1 MTTLYLLN
9 RRHSLAEVQPLL
21 AADDQVLLCGD
32 AVLDAVGVLN
42 GPLLALDEDVQ
53 ARNLQLSDAVTLLGY
68 EEFVEL
74 CTQHARVVA
83 W

>member
-1 MTTLYLLN
+1 MTILYLLN

-32 AVLDAVGVLN
+32 AVLDALGASS
-42 GPLLALDEDVQ
+42 PLLALDEDVQ
-53 ARNLQLSDAVTLLGY
+53 ARNLQLSDAVALLGY